1 MGKLSQKLTGLF
13 SSLILFVVPL
23 SFIGHS
29 AANGYGSFDIG
40 SLLAYSNNQR
50 AAAGEGYLNLN
61 GALDSAAQAKA
72 NDMVS
77 ENYWGH
83 YSPSG
88 ASPWT
93 FISNAG
99 YGYSAAGEN
108 LAYGFA
114 SSADVITA
122 WMNSAE
128 HRANLLNGGFV
139 DVGFGIANS
148 PNYVGTG
155 PETIVVAEYGTP
167 LYTPPPAPAYTA
179 PAAPTSSTPAASSTP
194 AQVDTSAPDTATAD
208 TTTQPTDTAPA
219 PAPAA
224 ATPISTPPEPAK
236 PVQSTAAKPKKVQ
249 STWVTQ
255 LRDGQL
261 AKNAKLNLTAQKV
274 SDNFALTGVAA
285 ATALAFIGY
294 AVLPT
299 RMR

>member
-1 MGKLSQKLTGLF
+1 MGKLSANLTGIIG
-13 SSLILFVVPL
+13 SLVILTVPL

-29 AANGYGSFDIG
+29 AANGYGGADIG

-50 AAAGEGYLNLN
+50 AAAGEGYLSLN

-72 NDMVS
+72 NDMVA

-128 HRANLLNGGFV
+128 HRANLLNGGYV

-148 PNYVGTG
+148 PDYVGTG

-167 LYTPPPAPAYTA
+167 RYTPPPAPAYTA
-179 PAAPTSSTPAASSTP
+179 PPAPSTPAPSAASTP
-194 AQVDTSAPDTATAD
+194 DAAASDAAA
-208 TTTQPTDTAPA
+208 TQPTDTAPA

-224 ATPISTPPEPAK
+224 A
-236 PVQSTAAKPKKVQ
+236 
-249 STWVTQ
+249 
-255 LRDGQL
+255 
-261 AKNAKLNLTAQKV
+261 
-274 SDNFALTGVAA
+274 
-285 ATALAFIGY
+285 
-294 AVLPT
+294 
-299 RMR
+299 

>member
-1 MGKLSQKLTGLF
+1 MGNLRTKITGVL
-13 SSLILFVVPL
+13 SSLIIITIPL
-23 SFIGHS
+23 SFIGYS
-29 AANGYGSFDIG
+29 SANGYGSFDIG
-40 SLLAYSNNQR
+40 SLLAYSNSQR
-50 AAAGEGYLNLN
+50 AAAGESYLNLN
-61 GALDSAAQAKA
+61 GALDAAAQAKA
-72 NDMVS
+72 NDMVAQ
-77 ENYWGH
+77 NYWGH

-148 PNYVGTG
+148 PDYVGTG

-179 PAAPTSSTPAASSTP
+179 PPAPSKPAPVTSTPAVTASDTP
-194 AQVDTSAPDTATAD
+194 P
-208 TTTQPTDTAPA
+208 QPTDTAPA
-219 PAPAA
+219 PAPVAT
-224 ATPISTPPEPAK
+224 TPISKPPEPAK
-236 PVQSTAAKPKKVQ
+236 PVQAKTKKPRKTSQ
-249 STWVTQ
+249 SDWVTR
-255 LRDGQL
+255 LRNGEL
-261 AKNAKLNLTAQKV
+261 AKNAKLQIKAEKA
-274 SDNFALTGVAA
+274 SDSLALTGVSAA
-285 ATALAFIGY
+285 AALALLGY

-299 RMR
+299 RIR

>member
-1 MGKLSQKLTGLF
+1 MNKLSAKLTGIF
-13 SSLILFVVPL
+13 SSFILLIVPF
-23 SFIGHS
+23 SVIGHG

-50 AAAGEGYLNLN
+50 AAAGERYLNLN

-72 NDMVS
+72 NDMVA

-83 YSPSG
+83 YSPGG

-148 PNYVGTG
+148 PDYVGTG
-155 PETIVVAEYGTP
+155 PETIVVAEYGTL

-179 PAAPTSSTPAASSTP
+179 PAAPTAPSAPAPATSSPALAASDTP
-194 AQVDTSAPDTATAD
+194 
-208 TTTQPTDTAPA
+208 TQSTDTAPA

-236 PVQSTAAKPKKVQ
+236 PVQTKAASPSAKKQPKQ
-249 STWVTQ
+249 SSWVSE
-255 LRDGQL
+255 LRSGQM
-261 AKNAKLNLTAQKV
+261 AKNAKLSVATQKV
-274 SDNFALTGVAA
+274 SDNFALTGVSAA
-285 ATALAFIGY
+285 AALALLGY